1 VNARRTREGN
11 EIAFVRAWTAR
22 APLARVI
29 EATRLERTPELHP
42 LIRRIS
48 ELAQSGARSECVMHE
63 LTLRAAGANT
73 EVRRDV
79 RVSAPRLLLGFVALT
94 AERAHDVRVERV
106 VAWAERG

>member
-1 VNARRTREGN
+1 
-11 EIAFVRAWTAR
+11 
-22 APLARVI
+22 
-29 EATRLERTPELHP
+29 
-42 LIRRIS
+42 
-48 ELAQSGARSECVMHE
+48 MHE